1 MSEAGNSASSSFS
14 MMMIVTAVVFVGF
27 GVVGDAFPVFVSL
40 SLSLLAIS
48 GLYLLLSARAQEAH
62 QRYTCCIVQREREAR
77 KSPRHV
83 HALSSVQEGRAESS
97 SSSCVSFCGEKYK
110 MIRDRNSKCPGR
122 HPCTGYRERGAGG
135 IFRSRSGPY
144 LLRAVQSVLL
154 LLCVPMHFS
163 GSRENNGGAAADT
176 E

>member
-27 GVVGDAFPVFVSL
+27 GVVGDAFPVFVCL
-40 SLSLLAIS
+40 SLPTGYIRLISSSLCTRPRGPPTLHV
-48 GLYLLLSARAQEAH
+48 LHR
-62 QRYTCCIVQREREAR
+62 QREREAR